1 MFVPN
6 QYIPRRNF
14 HRTTRKR
21 SMKMFS
27 LFFLNPFF
35 RKLLYLLSTFF
46 SENSQIARSI
56 NIRLLLYK
64 KTSKIKLENYH
75 VDFNRPLHVIDYS
88 SETRP
93 AIILHP
99 SDTIQASV
107 DTTEVIRIN
116 TGLVLL
122 ENIFNYDKRVA
133 LFDIKVSVLIKNI
146 DSSKVIKAL
155 NFPLPS
161 DSKKH
166 GMVHGKKG
174 SNWFDFS
181 IDLEDLPKG
190 RVLIDVSCSFTSN
203 IFTMFSS
210 KKIKSK
216 VFKSKIPCIALSA
229 PVIVPPS
236 VEEKKNILIISGE
249 SLTDP
254 FWLRD
259 VHGSSVKFPNIEAL
273 SKDSKRFSRSYS
285 MADSTLPS
293 IYSFLSGLLPSQHGM
308 GDYVKPL
315 YEENPSIDIAGLP
328 TILKK
333 CGFMSQFCVSYPRFD
348 PLYGWGRGA
357 DSYYQAE
364 YPFSSNAPEF
374 SRVMRN
380 FELFKDNN
388 SLMFLH
394 LTRLHGPLLSTDDTQ
409 TPQLNKAEDLDSA
422 FNGDF
427 FPLYFSQL
435 KVFDD
440 QIGRIVEYLKNT
452 NQYDSTLILL
462 TGDHGCSLPPKWGAS
477 SYALY
482 EEHIRTP
489 LIIKPASWCG
499 DLEKGISSSPVSA
512 QKKIFET
519 VLKSNNLDFPN
530 FFNDAYREL
539 ISGYAISETIYHP
552 NINNYAITLVS
563 RKYKYWLQLEVN
575 WNSCKIV
582 KILDEKLFL
591 INHNGVAN
599 EESDIKAHNTVVT
612 NKFKEDALKIFN
624 SNCGFRRKYPQIKY
638 PATTSV

>member
-1 MFVPN
+1 VPS

-14 HRTTRKR
+14 HRTTRKS

-35 RKLLYLLSTFF
+35 RDLFYVLSSLLPKK
-46 SENSQIARSI
+46 SQIARSI
-56 NIRLLLYK
+56 NIRLFLYK
-64 KTSKIKLENYH
+64 KASKIKLEKYH

-99 SDTIQASV
+99 SETIQAEV

-122 ENIFNYDKRVA
+122 ENIFNYNKRVA
-133 LFDIKVSVLIKNI
+133 LFDIKILVLIKNI
-146 DSSKVIKAL
+146 DSSKVIKTL
-155 NFPLPS
+155 NFPLPV

-166 GMVHGKKG
+166 GILHGKKG

-203 IFTMFSS
+203 TFTMFSR
-210 KKIKSK
+210 KQINNK
-216 VFKSKIPCIALSA
+216 VFKNKIPCIALSA
-229 PVIVPPS
+229 PVAVS
-236 VEEKKNILIISGE
+236 SSLKQKKNILIISGE

-259 VHGSSVKFPNIEAL
+259 VYGSSVKFPNIEAL
-273 SKDSKRFSRSYS
+273 SKDSKRFVRSYS

-293 IYSFLSGLLPSQHGM
+293 IYTFLSGLFPSQHGM
-308 GDYVKPL
+308 GDYKKPL
-315 YEENPSIDIAGLP
+315 YEENPSIDIVDLP

-348 PLYGWGRGA
+348 PLYGWGRGV

-374 SRVMRN
+374 SRVVRN
-380 FELFKDNN
+380 FELLKDNN

-409 TPQLNKAEDLDSA
+409 TPQLHKAEDLDSA

-427 FPLYFSQL
+427 LPLYFSQL
-435 KVFDD
+435 EVFDD

-452 NQYDSTLILL
+452 NQYNNTLILL

-477 SYALY
+477 PYAAY
-482 EEHIRTP
+482 EEHLRTP
-489 LIIKPASWCG
+489 LIIKPASWCNG
-499 DLEKGISSSPVSA
+499 LEKGVSFSPVSA

-519 VLKSNNLDFPN
+519 ILKSNNLDLPN
-530 FFNDAYREL
+530 FFNYAYNGL
-539 ISGYAISETIYHP
+539 KNSYAISETIYHP
-552 NINNYAITLVS
+552 NVNNYAITLVS
-563 RKYKYWLQLEVN
+563 KEYKYWLQLEVD
-575 WNSCKIV
+575 WDSCKIV
-582 KILDEKLFL
+582 KTLDEKLFL
-591 INHNGVAN
+591 INSHGMVD
-599 EESDIKAHNTVVT
+599 EENDIKTRNTTVT
-612 NKFKEDALKIFN
+612 VGFKEDALKFFHNN
-624 SNCGFRRKYPQIKY
+624 SNFRKKYPQMKY
-638 PATTSV
+638 PITMSG